1 MIARSLLFVP
11 GHNSKF
17 MESAVNS
24 NADILLPDVEDSIQP
39 VSNKQ
44 LSRDMILSFV
54 NDKKFNGKLVFPRIN
69 SPESGELIKDITQLS
84 VNGINGFMYPKAKIG
99 SDIYFFDKLL
109 ESIETQKG
117 FPIGTFKII
126 PLIETAAAV
135 LNAQDICKA
144 SNRVIAIAYGC
155 EDFITDLKGVH
166 DIDAMSLFVPR
177 SLIAMAA
184 RANGVIPIDTVHVN
198 INDLN
203 DLEKNLKI
211 AKNLGFEGMLSLHP
225 KELPLIHQYFSPS
238 SEEIDN
244 ARRIIELYNES
255 ERNGKGVALFGNELI
270 GPPMVKDAKNLLNKW
285 INKWKN

>member
-17 MESAVNS
+17 MESAAKS
-24 NADILLPDVEDSIQP
+24 NADILLPDVEDSVQP
-39 VSNKQ
+39 ISNKQ

-54 NDKKFNGKLVFPRIN
+54 NDKKFDGKLVFPRVN
-69 SPESGELIKDITQLS
+69 APNSGELIHDITQLA
-84 VNGINGFMYPKAKIG
+84 VRGIDGFMYPKARTG

-109 ESIETQKG
+109 ESVETQKG

-126 PLIETAAAV
+126 PLIETTAAV

-144 SNRVIAIAYGC
+144 SDRVIAIAYGC

-166 DIDAMSLFVPR
+166 DGGDVSLFVPR

-184 RANGVIPIDTVHVN
+184 RAHNVIPIDTVHVN
-198 INDLN
+198 INDLD
-203 DLEKNLKI
+203 DLEKNLKT

-238 SEEIDN
+238 SKEIDN
-244 ARRIIELYNES
+244 AKRIIELYNES
-255 ERNGKGVALFGNELI
+255 ELNGRGVALFGDELI

-285 INKWKN
+285 INK

>member
-17 MESAVNS
+17 MESAANS
-24 NADILLPDVEDSIQP
+24 NADILLPDVEDSVQP
-39 VSNKQ
+39 ISNKQ

-54 NDKKFNGKLVFPRIN
+54 NGKKFNDKMIFPRVN

-84 VNGINGFMYPKAKIG
+84 VNGIHGFMYPKAKNG
-99 SDIYFFDKLL
+99 NDIYFFDKLL

-126 PLIETAAAV
+126 PLIETSAAV

-166 DIDAMSLFVPR
+166 DGNDMSLFVPR
-177 SLIAMAA
+177 ALIAMAA
-184 RANGVIPIDTVHVN
+184 RANGVVPIDTVHVN
-198 INDLN
+198 INDLD
-203 DLEKNLKI
+203 DLEKNLQV

-225 KELPLIHQYFSPS
+225 KELPLIHKYFSPS
-238 SEEIDN
+238 KDEIEN
-244 ARRIIELYNES
+244 AKRIIELYKES
-255 ERNGKGVALFGNELI
+255 ELNGKGVALFGNELI

-285 INKWKN
+285 INK

>member
-11 GHNSKF
+11 GHNLKF
-17 MESAVNS
+17 MESAANS
-24 NADILLPDVEDSIQP
+24 NADILLPDVEDSVQP
-39 VSNKQ
+39 ISNKQ
-44 LSRDMILSFV
+44 LSRDLIVSFV
-54 NDKKFNGKLVFPRIN
+54 NDKKFKNKKVFPRIN
-69 SPESGELIKDITQLS
+69 SPESGELLKDVSQLS
-84 VNGINGFMYPKAKIG
+84 INGVDGFMYPKAKTG
-99 SDIYFFDKLL
+99 NDIYFFDKLL

-126 PLIETAAAV
+126 PLIETSAAV

-166 DIDAMSLFVPR
+166 DVNDTSLFVPR
-177 SLIAMAA
+177 ALIAMAA

-198 INDLN
+198 INDLD
-203 DLEKNLKI
+203 DLEKNLQV

-225 KELPLIHQYFSPS
+225 KELPLIHRYFSPS
-238 SEEIDN
+238 NDEIEN
-244 ARRIIELYNES
+244 AKRIIELYKES
-255 ERNGKGVALFGNELI
+255 ELNGKGVALFGNELI

-285 INKWKN
+285 INK

>member
-24 NADILLPDVEDSIQP
+24 NADILLPDVEDSVQP

-184 RANGVIPIDTVHVN
+184 RANGVIPIDTVNVN

-255 ERNGKGVALFGNELI
+255 ERNGKGVALFGNQLI

-285 INKWKN
+285 INK

>member
-24 NADILLPDVEDSIQP
+24 NADILLPDVEDSVQP

-44 LSRDMILSFV
+44 LSRYMILSFV

-285 INKWKN
+285 INK

>member
-24 NADILLPDVEDSIQP
+24 NADILLPDVEDSVQP

-285 INKWKN
+285 INK

>member
-1 MIARSLLFVP
+1 MTARSLLFVP
-11 GHNSKF
+11 GHNLKF
-17 MESAVNS
+17 MESAANS
-24 NADILLPDVEDSIQP
+24 KADILLPDVEDSVQP

-54 NDKKFNGKLVFPRIN
+54 NDKKFNGKMIFPRIN

-84 VNGINGFMYPKAKIG
+84 VSGIDGFMYPKAKVG

-126 PLIETAAAV
+126 PLIETSAAV

-155 EDFITDLKGVH
+155 EDFITDLRGIH
-166 DIDAMSLFVPR
+166 DADDMSLFVPR

-184 RANGVIPIDTVHVN
+184 RANNVIPIDTVHVN
-198 INDLN
+198 INDLE
-203 DLEKNLKI
+203 DLEKNLKV
-211 AKNLGFEGMLSLHP
+211 AKNLGFEGMLALHP

-238 SEEIDN
+238 SAEINN

-255 ERNGKGVALFGNELI
+255 ERNGKGVALFGDELI

-285 INKWKN
+285 INK